1 MTLST
6 KADVSE
12 IKRLN
17 DEKTNKMDTE
27 QLMRAVDDLLKIID
41 GIAVVILEIQK
52 QACDRDD

>member
-27 QLMRAVDDLLKIID
+27 QLMRAVDDLIKIQE
-41 GIAVVILEIQK
+41 GLAVVIIEI
-52 QACDRDD
+52 